1 MSDSTDAVR
10 EDVDCTEA
18 CMQQAYNY
26 LHATSNCFELGC
38 FAARPAKPTYT
49 WSEDVGED
57 PGRPW
62 RYKGSLLFWKV
73 RVYIRDMTTSDM
85 KAILE
90 ELAAG
95 RIDAAEA
102 ARRIDAL
109 KASQS
114 PSEPLT
120 EPTNEQLTGSEVD
133 ASAATET
140 EASSSETEAS
150 TSEPDAQTEEPVRAK
165 SVNVGGVER
174 ISVRAVGRRV
184 RILGETSVAT
194 LSADGP
200 HVLRRNGSVLE
211 VSSDGELGA
220 SLDGFSI
227 LRSAPRSLDDFRS
240 LGLGKELF
248 LRVNPNVIVDVEVTA
263 GSLNTEQV
271 PHLGKVRVTAGAAKL
286 LDVAEIND
294 ALIQAGQAT
303 IKGTIKTGRNRVRAE
318 SGTLSITLADDSNV
332 TVTGEAQLGRIS
344 WAGGHSGA
352 GDEVVMGSGS
362 ARLDIEVVMG
372 HAQVRVGSD
381 ISSEAGV

>member
-1 MSDSTDAVR
+1 
-10 EDVDCTEA
+10 
-18 CMQQAYNY
+18 
-26 LHATSNCFELGC
+26 
-38 FAARPAKPTYT
+38 
-49 WSEDVGED
+49 
-57 PGRPW
+57 
-62 RYKGSLLFWKV
+62 
-73 RVYIRDMTTSDM
+73 M

-114 PSEPLT
+114 TSETSPS
-120 EPTNEQLTGSEVD
+120 EPTNEQLAGAD
-133 ASAATET
+133 ADPWAAATDRPQ
-140 EASSSETEAS
+140 ASYGSS
-150 TSEPDAQTEEPVRAK
+150 TSEPETSASTPQPETSAEEPVQAK
-165 SVNVGGVER
+165 AVNVGGVER

-248 LRVNPNVIVDVEVTA
+248 LRVNPNLIVDVEVTA
-263 GSLNTEQV
+263 GSLNTEGV

-294 ALIQAGQAT
+294 ALVQAGQAT
-303 IKGTIKTGRNRVRAE
+303 IKGTIKTGRNRIRAE

-332 TVTGEAQLGRIS
+332 TVTGEAQLGKIS

-352 GDEVVMGSGS
+352 GDEVVMGGGS

-381 ISSEAGV
+381 QTSEAGVG

>member
-1 MSDSTDAVR
+1 
-10 EDVDCTEA
+10 
-18 CMQQAYNY
+18 
-26 LHATSNCFELGC
+26 
-38 FAARPAKPTYT
+38 
-49 WSEDVGED
+49 
-57 PGRPW
+57 
-62 RYKGSLLFWKV
+62 
-73 RVYIRDMTTSDM
+73 M

-114 PSEPLT
+114 TSETSPS
-120 EPTNEQLTGSEVD
+120 EPTNEQLAD
-133 ASAATET
+133 AEADGDPWAAATDRPQ
-140 EASSSETEAS
+140 AGYGPGSSEPE
-150 TSEPDAQTEEPVRAK
+150 TSGGTPQPDTAAEEPVQAK
-165 SVNVGGVER
+165 AVNVGGVER

-200 HVLRRNGSVLE
+200 HVLRRNGAVLE

-248 LRVNPNVIVDVEVTA
+248 LRVNPNLIVDVEVTA
-263 GSLNTEQV
+263 GSLNTEGV

-294 ALIQAGQAT
+294 ALVQAGQAT
-303 IKGTIKTGRNRVRAE
+303 IKGTIKTGRNRIRAE
-318 SGTLSITLADDSNV
+318 SGTLSISLADDSNV
-332 TVTGEAQLGRIS
+332 TVTGEAQLGKIS

-381 ISSEAGV
+381 QTSEAGVG

>member
-1 MSDSTDAVR
+1 MST
-10 EDVDCTEA
+10 
-18 CMQQAYNY
+18 
-26 LHATSNCFELGC
+26 
-38 FAARPAKPTYT
+38 P
-49 WSEDVGED
+49 
-57 PGRPW
+57 
-62 RYKGSLLFWKV
+62 
-73 RVYIRDMTTSDM
+73 DM

-102 ARRIDAL
+102 ARQIDAL

-114 PSEPLT
+114 TSETSPS
-120 EPTNEQLTGSEVD
+120 EPTNEQLAGSEAD
-133 ASAATET
+133 ADPWAAATDRPQ
-140 EASSSETEAS
+140 ASYGSS
-150 TSEPDAQTEEPVRAK
+150 TSEPETSASTPQPETSAEEPVQAK
-165 SVNVGGVER
+165 AVNVGGVER

-248 LRVNPNVIVDVEVTA
+248 LRVNPNLVVDVEVTA
-263 GSLNTEQV
+263 GSLNTEGV

-303 IKGTIKTGRNRVRAE
+303 IKGTIKTGRNRIRAE
-318 SGTLSITLADDSNV
+318 SGTLSISLADDSNV
-332 TVTGEAQLGRIS
+332 TVTGEAQLGKIS

-352 GDEVVMGSGS
+352 GDEVVMGDGS

-381 ISSEAGV
+381 QTSEAGVG

>member
-1 MSDSTDAVR
+1 
-10 EDVDCTEA
+10 
-18 CMQQAYNY
+18 
-26 LHATSNCFELGC
+26 
-38 FAARPAKPTYT
+38 
-49 WSEDVGED
+49 
-57 PGRPW
+57 
-62 RYKGSLLFWKV
+62 
-73 RVYIRDMTTSDM
+73 M

-114 PSEPLT
+114 TSETSPP
-120 EPTNEQLTGSEVD
+120 EPTNEQLAGSEAD
-133 ASAATET
+133 ADAWAAATDRPQ
-140 EASSSETEAS
+140 ASSGSPTPEPETSA
-150 TSEPDAQTEEPVRAK
+150 EEPAEAK
-165 SVNVGGVER
+165 AVNVGGVER

-184 RILGETSVAT
+184 RIIGETSVAT

-248 LRVNPNVIVDVEVTA
+248 LRVNPNLIVDVEVTA
-263 GSLNTEQV
+263 GSLNTEGV
-271 PHLGKVRVTAGAAKL
+271 SHLGKVRVTAGAAKL

-303 IKGTIKTGRNRVRAE
+303 IKGAIKTGRNRVRAE
-318 SGTLSITLADDSNV
+318 SGTLSISLADDSNV
-332 TVTGEAQLGRIS
+332 TVTGEAQLGKIS

-362 ARLDIEVVMG
+362 ARLDIEVVIG

-381 ISSEAGV
+381 LTSEAGVG